1 MDKRLKEHIDELIRL
16 YDEARTTD
24 EQERELAD
32 FFSQPHDTLPEEWER
47 YAALFTAFAGSE
59 SLFSEAELEAMSAPR
74 TSRRFWPWLM
84 GAAATVALLVG
95 FFLYHP
101 QTTGAPDYL
110 AVAEQPTPSMEEM
123 NLTSPDSAFQE
134 LVSKLEIV
142 PNSAYLGDSKNVMRL
157 GGDCPQT

>member
-59 SLFSEAELEAMSAPR
+59 SLFSEAELEELLDVINEVLEQLLKDGSIAKWEKEYNDLYS
-74 TSRRFWPWLM
+74 
-84 GAAATVALLVG
+84 TV
-95 FFLYHP
+95 
-101 QTTGAPDYL
+101 
-110 AVAEQPTPSMEEM
+110 EE
-123 NLTSPDSAFQE
+123 
-134 LVSKLEIV
+134 
-142 PNSAYLGDSKNVMRL
+142 
-157 GGDCPQT
+157 